1 MPVTLMMIVF
11 GALGLA
17 VVLWIKRQRELRTL
31 EQHSTTPEAL
41 RAAMLSNADILLLDV
56 RQPLDLLAY
65 PEIIPGAKRIAPDEV
80 LREPSLIPKEKDSI
94 IYCTCPSDKTSRAI
108 LRRALSLNF
117 SRIKF
122 LRGGLAAWKALNYP
136 VAKYEETFQLYTP
149 HLALPVK

>member
-1 MPVTLMMIVF
+1 MPVTLVVITI

-17 VVLWIKRQRELRTL
+17 MVLWIKRERDLRTL

-41 RAAMLSNADILLLDV
+41 RAAMISNADILLLDV

-136 VAKYEETFQLYTP
+136 VEKYEETFQLYTP

>member
-1 MPVTLMMIVF
+1 MPVTLVVITI

-17 VVLWIKRQRELRTL
+17 MVLWIKRQRELRTL

-122 LRGGLAAWKALNYP
+122 LRGGLAAWKALSYP
-136 VAKYEETFQLYTP
+136 VEKYEESFHLYTP
-149 HLALPVK
+149 HPALPVK